1 MVGTHI
7 NKSNERSGSMEPFRA
22 AMSYEVSR
30 TCNSYC
36 TSDMQLSQNFSW
48 LEAIQVADMSY
59 NLNIQDYE
67 KIDEVERKKFF
78 FFFKKKPSRECL
90 FVPIWIWNMH
100 SSHTTVS

>member
-1 MVGTHI
+1 MVGTHT
-7 NKSNERSGSMEPFRA
+7 NKSNERSGLMEPFRA

-48 LEAIQVADMSY
+48 PEAIQVADMSY

-67 KIDEVERKKFF
+67 KIDEVERKKKYIF
-78 FFFKKKPSRECL
+78 
-90 FVPIWIWNMH
+90 
-100 SSHTTVS
+100 

>member
-1 MVGTHI
+1 MAGTHI
-7 NKSNERSGSMEPFRA
+7 NKPNERSGLMEPFHA
-22 AMSYEVSR
+22 VMSYEVSR

-36 TSDMQLSQNFSW
+36 TCDMQLSQNFSW

-67 KIDEVERKKFF
+67 KIDEAERG
-78 FFFKKKPSRECL
+78 KKKKIEAAFPR
-90 FVPIWIWNMH
+90 VPIWIWNMH

>member
-1 MVGTHI
+1 
-7 NKSNERSGSMEPFRA
+7 MEPFRA
-22 AMSYEVSR
+22 VMSYEVSR

-67 KIDEVERKKFF
+67 KIDEVERKKIF
-78 FFFKKKPSRECL
+78 FFFKKSLPESAYLCL
-90 FVPIWIWNMH
+90 FGYGICTAPILLSHEWITRIKVN
-100 SSHTTVS
+100 